1 MGCEKF
7 GKVYTRNCLQKKSS
21 LPPTDELLIYL
32 EDPLVQNPELMTS
45 LSHCSEKVRKDPA
58 TGGSASLE
66 GNSFKGNVIHVAVI

>member
-32 EDPLVQNPELMTS
+32 EDPLVQNTEFMTRPS
-45 LSHCSEKVRKDPA
+45 LCHEKMRKDPA
-58 TGGSASLE
+58 TGRSASLE
-66 GNSFKGNVIHVAVI
+66 GYSFKGDIINVAVT